1 MESGTQL
8 ESEYLHVPLGKETA
22 VGRKF
27 IGFRQFNYPLFQG
40 SDLGIHG
47 IDHLKH
53 KGSFGTLHTDGATGV
68 RMTQATWAREKDH
81 LKGRTI
87 RPETQLA
94 YTLRGI
100 DLTAPAMALVHFIN
114 RGYTSPQQLRDLQ
127 ETHAGGP
134 VEEPGIP

>member
-68 RMTQATWAREKDH
+68 RMTGHVGQGEGSSGK
-81 LKGRTI
+81 
-87 RPETQLA
+87 
-94 YTLRGI
+94 
-100 DLTAPAMALVHFIN
+100 
-114 RGYTSPQQLRDLQ
+114 
-127 ETHAGGP
+127 AGP
-134 VEEPGIP
+134 SDQRLN

>member
-27 IGFRQFNYPLFQG
+27 IGFRQFHYPLFQG
-40 SDLGIHG
+40 SDLGIHS
-47 IDHLKH
+47 I
-53 KGSFGTLHTDGATGV
+53 
-68 RMTQATWAREKDH
+68 DH

-100 DLTAPAMALVHFIN
+100 DLTTPAMALIHFIN
-114 RGYTSPQQLRDLQ
+114 GGCTSPQIGRA
-127 ETHAGGP
+127 H
-134 VEEPGIP
+134 V